1 MGALVLAAL
10 FGNVAMLVANFNLSR
25 TRLQEKMDQVGDTPA
40 VTLTVTRSTSR
51 GRRYACRYTFRYACR
66 YTRRYAWRQVNE
78 SMKSAGLPVDLAN
91 SVRQFYI
98 YSWARHKNTSANSY
112 VQELSPG
119 GHRVISESCDQLSR
133 WAPRNQRIM

>member
-51 GRRYACRYTFRYACR
+51 G
-66 YTRRYAWRQVNE
+66 RRYAWRQVNE